1 MVWEEGSRFPLWP
14 DLGHDTRMRLT
25 AILALSI
32 LLAPACSSEP
42 EAPPEVTGL
51 ITAIEWSDRDPIT
64 GFTVDANDERYD
76 IRIDRDRDYGFD
88 LEHLEEH
95 RLQDLPVRVTLEER
109 DDGLYAVTIE
119 DA

>member
-1 MVWEEGSRFPLWP
+1 
-14 DLGHDTRMRLT
+14 MRLP
-25 AILALSI
+25 ILALSI
-32 LLAPACSSEP
+32 LLVPAACSSQP
-42 EAPPEVTGL
+42 EAPAEVTGL
-51 ITAIEWSDRDPIT
+51 ITAIEWSDRGPIT
-64 GFTVDANDERYD
+64 GFTVDADGERYD

-109 DDGLYAVTIE
+109 EDDLYAVTIA